1 MKVILLQEV
10 EKLGGR
16 GTVVTV
22 RDGFGRNFLLPRH
35 LAVPAT
41 PEAEAAFQKEKARNS
56 ERSAQAKE
64 AAGALAGRLA
74 SLTLPLE
81 VEKVGKDGK
90 LFGSVTAQEVA
101 EGLAQRG
108 IPVDRKKILFAEPIR
123 TLGKHWVTA
132 KLHPQVKSTFQIE
145 VVKKS

>member
-22 RDGFGRNFLLPRH
+22 RDGFGRNFLLPRR
-35 LAVPAT
+35 LAVRAT
-41 PEAEAAFQKEKARNS
+41 PESEAAFQKEKARKT
-56 ERSAQAKE
+56 ERSVQAKE
-64 AAGALAGRLA
+64 VADQLAGRLA
-74 SLTLPLE
+74 SLTLRLE
-81 VEKVGKDGK
+81 MEKVGKDKK

-101 EGLAQRG
+101 EALAKQG
-108 IPVDRKKILFAEPIR
+108 ISVDRKKIVFEEPIR
-123 TLGKHWVTA
+123 TLGTYSVTA
-132 KLHPQVKSTFQIE
+132 KLHPQVKSTFQVE

>member
-22 RDGFGRNFLLPRH
+22 RDGFGRNFLLPRR
-35 LAVPAT
+35 LAVRAT
-41 PEAEAAFQKEKARNS
+41 PEGEAAFQKEKARNA
-56 ERSAQAKE
+56 ERSVQAKE
-64 AAGALAGRLA
+64 VADQLAGRLA
-74 SLTLPLE
+74 SLTLRLE
-81 VEKVGKDGK
+81 MEKVGKDKK

-101 EGLAQRG
+101 EALAKQG
-108 IPVDRKKILFAEPIR
+108 ISVDRKKIVFEEPIR
-123 TLGKHWVTA
+123 TLGTHSVTV
-132 KLHPQVKSTFQIE
+132 KLHPQVKSTFQVE